1 MSFCKNCGAEVDG
14 KFCSEC
20 GEKIDNTTPQNE
32 SSTIS
37 EEEIQRFERIR
48 LYEIEKCELDIDK
61 IKQEIADLN
70 SKFLVSK
77 KKVTEK
83 EEELQE
89 LQDRQRRLS
98 HQTGYDLYIES
109 TKTKTFTDKLKA
121 IDTEK
126 IGNAISTIGNFIP
139 TPVARGAVKSTGK
152 LIKSIK
158 KK

>member
-14 KFCSEC
+14 KFCSNC
-20 GEKIDNTTPQNE
+20 GQQVDKEQA
-32 SSTIS
+32 SSKDQQVPT
-37 EEEIQRFERIR
+37 EEIERFERIR
-48 LYEIEKCELDIDK
+48 LYEIETCEKEIEK
-61 IKQEIADLN
+61 ISQEIDDLK
-70 SKFLVSK
+70 SKFIVNK
-77 KKVTEK
+77 KKVAEK
-83 EEELQE
+83 EEELNDIQE
-89 LQDRQRRLS
+89 TLRRLS

-126 IGNAISTIGNFIP
+126 FGNAISAIGNFIP